1 MLVSG
6 KHTERKGET
15 GGGAMVGAIKGSTK
29 KEPLVVGK
37 PSTFMMDY
45 LASEY
50 EVFSYSPHLLWLL
63 CFFLTLSN
71 TLLPPVVKWPCINAC
86 LSANDLYIIFC
97 LAHLWLFDFICFDCL
112 F

>member
-50 EVFSYSPHLLWLL
+50 KVFSYSLHSMFLL
-63 CFFLTLSN
+63 
-71 TLLPPVVKWPCINAC
+71 
-86 LSANDLYIIFC
+86 
-97 LAHLWLFDFICFDCL
+97 DFVQHFVTSSSEMAMH
-112 F
+112 

>member
-1 MLVSG
+1 L
-6 KHTERKGET
+6 TDAQEWA

-50 EVFSYSPHLLWLL
+50 KVFSYSPHLLWLL
-63 CFFLTLSN
+63 L
-71 TLLPPVVKWPCINAC
+71 
-86 LSANDLYIIFC
+86 
-97 LAHLWLFDFICFDCL
+97 DFVQHFVTSCSEMAMH
-112 F
+112 